1 MTLTA
6 DLIKQGQKGK
16 VWSKYCGYLDLSL
29 KEYMQI
35 QERLLFEQ
43 FELLKGCAIGKK
55 FFGSKPPK
63 SVQEFREKVPLTT
76 YEDYVEFLLEKNEE
90 MLPKAHYRWAR
101 TSGKSGKY
109 ACKWIPLTDRMY
121 ERFGEVAVT
130 AMIMSSCAYKG
141 DVTIEP
147 NDVILMSTAPL
158 PYTSGYVSHST
169 EDILDI
175 RFVPPLELAEKM
187 DFGAR
192 IAAGFSEG
200 METGIDYFYGLAS
213 VLGKMGER
221 FEQGGGSKFSLKML
235 KPKILGRLL
244 RGLIRSKLKGRAML
258 PKDIWN
264 LKGVMVGGMDAEI
277 YRDKVEHYWGKR
289 PLEGYASTEGGMT
302 SFQSW
307 NCKGMTLFP
316 DVNFYEFI
324 PFEEHLKNKENPS
337 YIPKTYL
344 IDEIQTGIYEIVT
357 TSLLGGVLM
366 RYRIG
371 DLINFISLKD
381 EEIGCD
387 IPQFRFYSRGDDL
400 IDISSMVRFNERD
413 IWRAIDNTGVKY
425 VDWIARKEIDSGKPI
440 VHVYI
445 ELKSTE
451 KKSKEKIAEA
461 IESNLKISHP
471 DFADMENILGGNNFK
486 LTILKAGAFDNY
498 MESAKAAGAELAHL
512 KPPHMQAKDQ
522 ILEKLMSVP

>member
-6 DLIKQGQKGK
+6 ELIKQGQKDK
-16 VWSKYCGYLDLSL
+16 VWSKYCGYLDLSM
-29 KEYMQI
+29 KDYMQI

-43 FELLKGCAIGKK
+43 FDLLKDCAIGKK

-63 SVQEFREKVPLTT
+63 SIQEFREKVPLTT
-76 YEDYVEFLLEKNEE
+76 YEDYVEFLLEKDEGS
-90 MLPKAHYRWAR
+90 LPKAHYRWAR

-109 ACKWIPLTDRMY
+109 PCKWVPLTDRMY
-121 ERFGEVAVT
+121 EKFGEVAVT
-130 AMIMSSCAYKG
+130 AMLMSSCAYKG

-147 NDVILMSTAPL
+147 DDVILMSTAPL

-169 EDILDI
+169 EDLLDI
-175 RFVPPLELAEKM
+175 RFVPPLEEAEKM
-187 DFGAR
+187 DFADR
-192 IAAGFSEG
+192 IAAGFSQG

-221 FEQGGGSKFSLKML
+221 FEQGGGGKITLSML

-244 RGLIRSKLKGRAML
+244 RGLIRSKLQRRAML

-264 LKGVMVGGMDAEI
+264 LKGVMVGGMDADI
-277 YRDKVEHYWGKR
+277 YRERVEHYWGK
-289 PLEGYASTEGGMT
+289 PPMEGYASTEGGMT

-307 NCKGMTLFP
+307 NFKGMTLFP

-324 PFEEHLKNKENPS
+324 PFDEHLKNKENPS

-344 IDEIQTGIYEIVT
+344 IDEVQTGIYEIVT

-371 DLINFISLKD
+371 DLINFVSLKD
-381 EEIGCD
+381 EEIGCE

-400 IDISSMVRFNERD
+400 IDISNMVRFNEKD
-413 IWRAIDNTGVKY
+413 IWKAIDDTGVKY
-425 VDWIARKEIDSGKPI
+425 IDWTARKETDKGRPI
-440 VHVYI
+440 VHIYL
-445 ELKSTE
+445 ELKPGE
-451 KKSKEKIAEA
+451 KMPIEKIADE
-461 IESNLKISHP
+461 IERNLKKSHP
-471 DFADMENILGGNNFK
+471 DFADMENILGGNN
-486 LTILKAGAFDNY
+486 LKVTLLPEGAFNHY
-498 MESAKAAGAELAHL
+498 MDSAKAAGVELAHL

-522 ILEKLMSVP
+522 ILEKLTTVQ

>member
-1 MTLTA
+1 
-6 DLIKQGQKGK
+6 
-16 VWSKYCGYLDLSL
+16 
-29 KEYMQI
+29 
-35 QERLLFEQ
+35 
-43 FELLKGCAIGKK
+43 
-55 FFGSKPPK
+55 
-63 SVQEFREKVPLTT
+63 
-76 YEDYVEFLLEKNEE
+76 
-90 MLPKAHYRWAR
+90 
-101 TSGKSGKY
+101 
-109 ACKWIPLTDRMY
+109 MY

-147 NDVILMSTAPL
+147 DDIILMSTAPL

-169 EDILDI
+169 EDLLDI
-175 RFVPPLELAEKM
+175 RFVPPLEIAEKM

-221 FEQGGGSKFSLKML
+221 FEQGGGSKFTLRML

-244 RGLIRSKLKGRAML
+244 RGMIRSKLQGRAML
-258 PKDIWN
+258 PKDIWD

-277 YRDKVEHYWGKR
+277 YREKVEHYWGKR
-289 PLEGYASTEGGMT
+289 PLEGYASTEGGMA

-337 YIPKTYL
+337 YVPKTYL
-344 IDEIQTGIYEIVT
+344 MDEIQTGIYEIVT

-425 VDWIARKEIDSGKPI
+425 ADWIARKEIESGKSI

-445 ELKSTE
+445 ELKPGE
-451 KKSKEKIAEA
+451 KKPEEKIAEE

-486 LTILKAGAFDNY
+486 LTILKAGAFDHY

-512 KPPHMQAKDQ
+512 KPPHMQANDL
-522 ILEKLMSVP
+522 ILEKLMNVT